1 MSGSKSTSL
10 KNRGA
15 GDARNSTRNITMA
28 DLARIAG
35 VSAITVSRAL
45 NNSELVN
52 RGTRERIQE
61 LARRHGYSM
70 NVSARNLK
78 LKRSHTVAVIVEMK
92 PTPERPMSG
101 SYPLELLGG
110 ITQEL
115 AGRDFSVLLSVR
127 ADELPRSA
135 QSAEAVILLGQGA
148 GGEAMQRVA
157 SWNLPLAVWGAL
169 GGSGDPVVVGSD
181 NIGGGVLAARYFL
194 EHGRQRPCFM
204 GDLGYAEN
212 EERFA
217 GFRNALAGHGMTP
230 RLIDQVDFTTSAGV
244 RATRSLLGE
253 PADKR
258 PDAIFASSDLIA
270 LGVVHALRERGIG
283 IPDQCSVVGFDDTAL
298 AASAEPALTSVHQD
312 LYQGGVV
319 LARKVLGLI
328 EGRAEESELLPTR
341 LVVRDT

>member
-1 MSGSKSTSL
+1 
-10 KNRGA
+10 
-15 GDARNSTRNITMA
+15 MA

-61 LARRHGYSM
+61 LARTYGYSM

-127 ADELPRSA
+127 TDELPLSA

-157 SWNLPLAVWGAL
+157 SWNLPLAVWGAV
-169 GGSGDPVVVGSD
+169 GDSGDQVVVGSD
-181 NIGGGVLAARYFL
+181 NIGGGALVARYFL
-194 EHGRQRPCFM
+194 EHQRQRPCFM
-204 GDLGYAEN
+204 GDLSYAEN
-212 EERFA
+212 EERFS
-217 GFRNALAGHGMTP
+217 GFRNALAGHGVAP

-244 RATRSLLGE
+244 RATRALLGE
-253 PADKR
+253 PTGER

-270 LGVVHALRERGIG
+270 LGVVHALREQGVG
-283 IPDQCSVVGFDDTAL
+283 IPHECSVVGFDDTAL
-298 AASAEPALTSVHQD
+298 AASADPALTSVHQD

-328 EGRAEESELLPTR
+328 EGRPEKSELLPTR